1 MEITDPGMFRC
12 ECLDCMTLYHVT
24 IAHSLMFQTLSTQTM
39 AVETCCMYISW
50 VKMQTMEAGTI
61 SLGMIWAQ
69 VLNTLSKLHPLI
81 VIVILT
87 FHTIRNHFHLPD
99 HLDIVATHFQYC
111 NFQRDGVG

>member
-1 MEITDPGMFRC
+1 METTDPGMYRC

-61 SLGMIWAQ
+61 FLGMIWAQ
-69 VLNTLSKLHPLI
+69 VFNTLSKLHLLI
-81 VIVILT
+81 VIIILT
-87 FHTIRNHFHLPD
+87 FHTIHNLPD
-99 HLDIVATHFQYC
+99 HLEFVATHFQHC

>member
-1 MEITDPGMFRC
+1 METTDPGMFRC

-61 SLGMIWAQ
+61 FLGMI
-69 VLNTLSKLHPLI
+69 
-81 VIVILT
+81 
-87 FHTIRNHFHLPD
+87 
-99 HLDIVATHFQYC
+99 
-111 NFQRDGVG
+111 